1 MQRLSNKKLLY
12 NCMSWIY
19 EHCSDG
25 ADYVMA
31 LNWCGFTQQQIV
43 DELIDNCAF
52 SSEEELEISQLMKHW
67 N

>member
-1 MQRLSNKKLLY
+1 
-12 NCMSWIY
+12 MSWIY